1 MLNQYYNAEINILL
15 CRCRM
20 VSVSHDWRK
29 SIFLPVDFWRLY
41 YHHDSYVD
49 ILFEN
54 TPARIPSGQ
63 LILIPPN
70 TKLSHEMKHD
80 FKQFYIH
87 FLAAAPYDHCRA
99 GIYPIETDAAM
110 SRLLDGLMAEAE
122 EKEVRAPSR
131 IFSIRLEALCGL
143 ALSRFPEN
151 AVLQNHANK
160 QIETVIHHID
170 RFYGEKLSNR
180 KLSRVSGMAPNSF
193 IRLFRLK
200 TGAAPQHYLREKRI
214 RQAAVLLRYTGK
226 SIPEIAEECG
236 FASRYHFSRVF
247 KQIKGYSPAEFRRYD
262 FSSTI

>member
-99 GIYPIETDAAM
+99 GIYPIETDAAT

-131 IFSIRLEALCGL
+131 VFSIRLEALCGL
-143 ALSRFPEN
+143 ALSRFPED

-170 RFYGEKLSNR
+170 RFLWRKTVQPETGPRQRNGPQFLYSAFPFENRRCTAALSP
-180 KLSRVSGMAPNSF
+180 G
-193 IRLFRLK
+193 K
-200 TGAAPQHYLREKRI
+200 TGSAGGCSASLRMRPASPMVRRKR
-214 RQAAVLLRYTGK
+214 
-226 SIPEIAEECG
+226 
-236 FASRYHFSRVF
+236 
-247 KQIKGYSPAEFRRYD
+247 D
-262 FSSTI
+262 FLSGNLPKR